1 MKQLFIIA
9 ALFVTTSFTLVDAE
23 DNSVA
28 EVWFF
33 VATDCPIANHYAPEI
48 NRIFTEYSE
57 RGVSFSLIYP
67 DAALTGEEIAEHRRE
82 YALKV
87 EGRVD
92 HDHAFVEKAGVTTT
106 PEVAVFDREGSLIYR
121 GMIDDLYSEF
131 GDRRRVA
138 SKRYLREVLDQYL
151 SGKSVQFTETDPVG
165 CLIESIK

>member
-1 MKQLFIIA
+1 MKHLFIIV
-9 ALFVTTSFTLVDAE
+9 ALFATAGVLLADTEERAG
-23 DNSVA
+23 A

-57 RGVSFSLIYP
+57 RGISFSLIYP
-67 DAALTGEEIAEHRRE
+67 DVALTKEEVAEHRRE

-87 EGRVD
+87 DGRVD
-92 HDHAFVEKAGVTTT
+92 RDHAFVEKAGVTTT

-121 GMIDDLYSEF
+121 GMIDDLFSEF

-138 SKRYLREVLDQYL
+138 SKRYLRDVLDQYL
-151 SGKSVQFTETDPVG
+151 ADKSVQFTETDPVG

>member
-1 MKQLFIIA
+1 MKQLFLI
-9 ALFVTTSFTLVDAE
+9 VTFFLTAFFPSANAE
-23 DNSVA
+23 EKSVA

-57 RGVSFSLIYP
+57 QGIAFSLIYP
-67 DAALTGEEIAEHRRE
+67 DATLTAKQIEAHRQE

-87 EGRVD
+87 DGRVD
-92 HDHAFVEKAGVTTT
+92 REHAFVQKAGVTTT
-106 PEVAVFDREGSLIYR
+106 PEVAVFNREGALIYR

-151 SGKSVQFTETDPVG
+151 AGKPVQFTETDPVG